1 MTSRR
6 DFLVSALCAAS
17 AGSAYALT
25 PRERIS
31 LLGSTKLEA
40 IVPKTFAGWRHV
52 ESDALVVPQSDDSLA
67 SKLYSQSVGRLYM
80 HQDGS
85 GVMLLI
91 AYGDTQSD
99 QLQLHRPEVCY
110 PAFGFALLHNDAGQ
124 IAVGGNVK
132 IPGRMITARSQ
143 VRTEQIS
150 YWTRIGEYLPTSN
163 GEQRNAKLRTA
174 FAGKIPDGVLVRV
187 SSIEDDAEKAFAL
200 NARFAAALMSG
211 IAPEHR
217 AALIGTEL
225 ASDLLRVP
233 RKV

>member
-6 DFLVSALCAAS
+6 DFIIGGLCAS
-17 AGSAYALT
+17 GAGAAYALT

-31 LLGSTKLEA
+31 LLGSAKIEA
-40 IVPKTFAGWRHV
+40 VVPQAFGRWKHV

-67 SKLYSQSVGRLYM
+67 NKLYTQSVGRLYM
-80 HQDGS
+80 HDDGS

-110 PAFGFALLHNDAGQ
+110 PAFGFALLRNEGIRVNLGDR
-124 IAVGGNVK
+124 IEV
-132 IPGRMITARSQ
+132 PGRRITARSQ

-150 YWTRIGEYLPTSN
+150 YWTRIGEFLPTTN
-163 GEQRNAKLRTA
+163 GEQRSAKLRTA
-174 FAGKIPDGVLVRV
+174 FQGKIPDGVLVRI
-187 SSIEDDAEKAFAL
+187 SNIGEDADKAFAA
-200 NARFAAALMSG
+200 NERFAADMIHAV
-211 IAPEHR
+211 APQHR

-225 ASDLLRVP
+225 ASRVGA
-233 RKV
+233 KT

>member
-1 MTSRR
+1 MTGRR
-6 DFLVSALCAAS
+6 EFMIGALCATG

-31 LLGSTKLEA
+31 LLGSAKLDSV
-40 IVPKTFAGWRHV
+40 IPKTFGQWKHV
-52 ESDALVVPQSDDSLA
+52 ESDALVVPQSDESLA

-80 HQDGS
+80 HDDGS

-110 PAFGFALLHNDAGQ
+110 PAFGFTLLKNEGVRVNVGEKV
-124 IAVGGNVK
+124 AV
-132 IPGRMITARSQ
+132 PGRLIVARSQ

-150 YWTRIGEYLPTSN
+150 YWTRIGEFLPTTN
-163 GEQRNAKLRTA
+163 GEQRSAKLRTA
-174 FAGKIPDGVLVRV
+174 FQGKIPDGVLVRV
-187 SSIEDDAEKAFAL
+187 SSIDDDQDKAFAT
-200 NARFAAALMSG
+200 NQRFAAAMMRA
-211 IAPEHR
+211 IAPQHR

-225 ASDLLRVP
+225 AARLGAAT
-233 RKV
+233 